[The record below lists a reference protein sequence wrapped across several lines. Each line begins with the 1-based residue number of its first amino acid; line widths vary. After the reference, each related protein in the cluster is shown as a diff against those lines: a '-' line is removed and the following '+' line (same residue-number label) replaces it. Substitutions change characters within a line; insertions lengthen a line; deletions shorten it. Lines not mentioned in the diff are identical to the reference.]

1 MPFELQRLQHKPIL
15 VPRKG
20 HPWEA
25 AAVFNP
31 AAIRRDGRIVL
42 LYRAS
47 NRPFHAEQEPYLSAI
62 GYAESED
69 GIHFRRYP
77 QPVMVGVGEQEKRGV
92 QDPRVSWIDGS
103 YRMVYTAFGGHDGN
117 DYRIATAVSDDLIHW
132 REHRVLLDEPN
143 KDGALLPD
151 KWQGHY
157 ILYHRRP
164 PHIWACWSDDLF
176 HWQDHRIVL
185 RTRENSWESSRI
197 GIGPPPLR
205 IPQGWLLIYHGV
217 DAFNTYRL
225 GAALLAADD
234 PFRVIAR
241 QEQPILEP
249 KLPWEQNGLIDQVVF
264 SCGAVDDGQRWLI
277 YYGAADTVIG
287 VAAVQKSA
295 VRFERETI
303 ALSSP

>member
-1 MPFELQRLQHKPIL
+1 MSFKLRRLQHQPIL
-15 VPRKG
+15 VPCKD

-31 AAIRRDGRIVL
+31 AAIRLDGRIVL

-69 GIHFRRYP
+69 GTHFQRYP

-92 QDPRVSWIDGS
+92 QDPRVSWIDGR

-117 DYRIATAVSDDLIHW
+117 DYRIASAVSDDLIHW
-132 REHRVLLDEPN
+132 RDHRVLLDEPN
-143 KDGALLPD
+143 KDGALLPE
-151 KWQGHY
+151 KWHGHY

-164 PHIWACWSDDLF
+164 PHIWACWSDDLY

-217 DAFNTYRL
+217 DASNTYRL
-225 GAALLAADD
+225 GAALLAPDD

-249 KLPWEQNGLIDQVVF
+249 QLPWEQKGLIDQVVF
-264 SCGAVDDGQRWLI
+264 SCGAVDDGDRWLI

-287 VAAVQKSA
+287 VAAVLKSA

-303 ALSSP
+303 AFSSP